1 MKKTRPTEQPKYETP
16 SNSLDERNF
25 DNTKDNEQIYVGRET
40 AADEPSGSAAAAA
53 ASRRPLSP
61 TTERSHTDRTQTLV
75 GSEHQERTK
84 TTVKLV
90 QITDNLG
97 AIPPIEVVQ
106 PRRSQRPPSADVDT
120 LQRFQ
125 AEVTKQ
131 HQGKAKSKKLFFGK
145 KSQAD
150 RKSNQRPLI
159 IRYAIIPTRFSIG
172 LMIFWATRVIKDGPS
187 QGRLKK
193 GR

>member
-1 MKKTRPTEQPKYETP
+1 MTKKTRPTEQPKYETP
-16 SNSLDERNF
+16 SNSLDGRNF
-25 DNTKDNEQIYVGRET
+25 ANTKENEQRYVGRET

-53 ASRRPLSP
+53 ASRYPLSP

-75 GSEHQERTK
+75 GSEQQERTK

-150 RKSNQRPLI
+150 RKNNQRPLI
-159 IRYAIIPTRFSIG
+159 IRYAVIRFLIG
-172 LMIFWATRVIKDGPS
+172 LMIFS
-187 QGRLKK
+187 GRL
-193 GR
+193 G